1 MFINTLHTSILD
13 TEYLDTP
20 DFGWQN
26 YRYISGAF
34 RLAHIE
40 RYSDSKIEVLHITT
54 FPHKWSPEPIFG
66 FDVIATKEN
75 VIGMYMDLTPII
87 NIHNFD
93 DGFDFKERKPIPEWA
108 TVFSNEF
115 ICLKPIDEIEV
126 VRFTS
131 WVYQKYVWYLELL
144 KKKIVEDTVNIP
156 DVIQRQN
163 RYCHVQ
169 ASNPR
174 TFNVLKAKIGE
185 EKARYFMEQ
194 ILFPK
199 I

>member
-1 MFINTLHTSILD
+1 MFINTLHSSALD
-13 TEYLDTP
+13 IEYLDTP

-26 YRYISGAF
+26 YRYISDVF

-40 RYSDSKIEVLHITT
+40 RYSDNKIEVLHITT
-54 FPHKWSPEPIFG
+54 FPHQWSPEPIFG

-75 VIGMYMDLTPII
+75 VIGVYMDFSPII
-87 NIHNFD
+87 HVYEFD
-93 DGFDFKERKPIPEWA
+93 DGFDFKERKPTPEWA
-108 TVFSNEF
+108 TVFSNQF
-115 ICLKPIDEIEV
+115 ICLKPIDDIEFM
-126 VRFTS
+126 RFS
-131 WVYQKYVWYLELL
+131 DWVYQKYIWYLEIL
-144 KKKIVEDTVNIP
+144 KRKIVVNSNEI
-156 DVIQRQN
+156 IQNQN
-163 RYCHVQ
+163 RYCAVQ

-185 EKARYFMEQ
+185 ETARYFMEQ